1 MGEEGGDVCVGV
13 CGCGCVGETD
23 REGERGG
30 DAAAEVGELEPESCV
45 AGGVFSPLGLSGPV
59 LLTLQD
65 QSPGQ
70 WAPRETHFA
79 RTRLSTPLPHCLLRV
94 SNYCCTVSLAITEAW
109 RRWKII

>member
-94 SNYCCTVSLAITEAW
+94 ANDCCTVALALTEPC
-109 RRWKII
+109 RSRIIF